1 MLYILKYSYTPAN
14 GSCAAV
20 LIEISVASA
29 VVSQFHV
36 DSWAE
41 CVYNLFF
48 QQRYIFY
55 LQYLTQVRQRKQITV
70 SLDIMFWLT
79 VSQAHETSMHSCSLK
94 AG

>member
-55 LQYLTQVRQRKQITV
+55 
-70 SLDIMFWLT
+70 
-79 VSQAHETSMHSCSLK
+79 
-94 AG
+94 